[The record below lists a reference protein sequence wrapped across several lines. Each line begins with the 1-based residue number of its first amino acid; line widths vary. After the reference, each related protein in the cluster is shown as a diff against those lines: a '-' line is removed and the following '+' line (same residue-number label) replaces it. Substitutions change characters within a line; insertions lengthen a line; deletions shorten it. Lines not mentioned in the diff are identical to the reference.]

1 MHKRLRQR
9 WWLSLGLLLVT
20 SAVAGTALAV
30 SNAFTISTLAGTGKP
45 GFSGD
50 GGPAASASINQPAG
64 MAFDSKGNLYFVDYV
79 NYRVRKITPRGII
92 TTVAGNGRTPA
103 PNEEDKVGRATRL
116 PLNTPRDV
124 AVDRRG
130 NIYIVAHNRNRIR
143 KVTPDGII
151 RTFAGTGFGLTSSG
165 DGGPATKAHLA
176 SPEGLTVDASGNVYV
191 TEYHT
196 HRVRRITPRGIITTV
211 AGNGKAGF
219 SGDGGPAR
227 RAQLYR
233 PFDVAVDAQ
242 GNLYISDFGNYRV
255 RKVTPGGII
264 STIAGNGQFGLS
276 DRDGTATS
284 LPIGSPVGIA
294 VAGQTVY
301 LAVGIVV
308 REITG
313 STITTI
319 AGTLKRDIR
328 RPCCF
333 LGDGGPALLA
343 ELQGPQG
350 VAVDRAGNVYFGD
363 TMSNRIRKLTK

>member
-1 MHKRLRQR
+1 M
-9 WWLSLGLLLVT
+9 
-20 SAVAGTALAV
+20 SAVTATALGV
-30 SNAFTISTLAGTGKP
+30 SSAFTIATFAGTGKA

-50 GGPAASASINQPAG
+50 GGPAASAMINQPAG
-64 MAFDSKGNLYFVDYV
+64 MAFDTKGNLYVVDYV

-92 TTVAGNGRTPA
+92 TTVAGNGKTPA
-103 PNEEDKVGRATRL
+103 PNEEDKVGRATKL

-165 DGGPATKAHLA
+165 DGGRATKAHLA
-176 SPEGLTVDASGNVYV
+176 SPEGLTVDARGNVYV

-196 HRVRRITPRGIITTV
+196 HRVRKITPRGIITTV
-211 AGNGKAGF
+211 AGNGRPGF
-219 SGDGGPAR
+219 SGDGGPAKK
-227 RAQLYR
+227 AQLYR

-294 VAGQTVY
+294 VDGQGTVY

-308 REITG
+308 RQITG

-350 VAVDRAGNVYFGD
+350 VAVDRDGNVYFGD
-363 TMSNRIRKLTK
+363 TMSNRIRKLTR